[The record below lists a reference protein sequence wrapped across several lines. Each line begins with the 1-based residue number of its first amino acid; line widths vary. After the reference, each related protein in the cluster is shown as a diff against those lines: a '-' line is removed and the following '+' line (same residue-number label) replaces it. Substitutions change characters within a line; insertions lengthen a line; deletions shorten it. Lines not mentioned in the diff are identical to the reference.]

1 MPSKSST
8 AKQAADSRSKPSSTP
23 QTLPVQNLPATSST
37 EVNKK
42 KKKKKN
48 KVKAT
53 SAVPESRVEPKYEE
67 EEEEEDDDIPPLE
80 PAPGLYRSL
89 TGLPPEL
96 EAVHL
101 SATAS
106 LSATVAAAARNNPT
120 AAAHAELIAAADD
133 LCRRMDAD
141 PQGGIATDDDYWKS
155 LPEHIRNFVS
165 PNWLLRF
172 VFIVVTDT
180 IFFSRPKLCTRS
192 HNRWSSRPEARVP
205 RNPLLDTRPGHF
217 LRQIY
222 PLISRSFRA
231 HRLMLSWSRPSHHI
245 IQRRIARLLLAVRDL
260 YFGILPWHEPV
271 STLCSLLQRR

>member
-1 MPSKSST
+1 MPSKSSKLKEAT
-8 AKQAADSRSKPSSTP
+8 DSRSKPSPTP
-23 QTLPVQNLPATSST
+23 QTPPVQNLPTTSNLEPT
-37 EVNKK
+37 KK

-48 KVKAT
+48 KSKTAPVT
-53 SAVPESRVEPKYEE
+53 SESRTESKYEE
-67 EEEEEDDDIPPLE
+67 EEDEDDDIPPLE

-141 PQGGIATDDDYWKS
+141 PQGGISTDDDYWKS

-165 PNWLLRF
+165 DDPF
-172 VFIVVTDT
+172 VLVVATNKVYFSLGPSYVRHRTTDGSILGGEGT
-180 IFFSRPKLCTRS
+180 YKRHS
-192 HNRWSSRPEARVP
+192 WVP
-205 RNPLLDTRPGHF
+205 
-217 LRQIY
+217 
-222 PLISRSFRA
+222 
-231 HRLMLSWSRPSHHI
+231 SWSVSCVKF
-245 IQRRIARLLLAVRDL
+245 AV
-260 YFGILPWHEPV
+260 
-271 STLCSLLQRR
+271 

>member
-1 MPSKSST
+1 MPSKSSKARQT
-8 AKQAADSRSKPSSTP
+8 ANSRSKPSPVP
-23 QTLPVQNLPATSST
+23 QTLPIQNPPTISSP

-42 KKKKKN
+42 KKKKKT
-48 KVKAT
+48 KAKAT
-53 SAVPESRVEPKYEE
+53 PVVPESRVGLNYEEEE

-165 PNWLLRF
+165 LHCPLCYAF
-172 VFIVVTDT
+172 VVVTGR
-180 IFFSRPKLCTRS
+180 IFSQGPSYVCDRTTDGSVVGGQRTHEKHPRIPSWGISCVKL
-192 HNRWSSRPEARVP
+192 A
-205 RNPLLDTRPGHF
+205 L
-217 LRQIY
+217 
-222 PLISRSFRA
+222 
-231 HRLMLSWSRPSHHI
+231 
-245 IQRRIARLLLAVRDL
+245 
-260 YFGILPWHEPV
+260 
-271 STLCSLLQRR
+271 

>member
-1 MPSKSST
+1 MPSKSSK
-8 AKQAADSRSKPSSTP
+8 AKQAANSRSKPSPTP
-23 QTLPVQNLPATSST
+23 QTLPAQNLPTTSSP
-37 EVNKK
+37 ELNKK

-48 KVKAT
+48 KAKA
-53 SAVPESRVEPKYEE
+53 APVIPEPRVELGCEE
-67 EEEEEDDDIPPLE
+67 EEEEDDDDIPPLE

-165 PNWLLRF
+165 PN
-172 VFIVVTDT
+172 
-180 IFFSRPKLCTRS
+180 
-192 HNRWSSRPEARVP
+192 
-205 RNPLLDTRPGHF
+205 
-217 LRQIY
+217 
-222 PLISRSFRA
+222 
-231 HRLMLSWSRPSHHI
+231 
-245 IQRRIARLLLAVRDL
+245 
-260 YFGILPWHEPV
+260 
-271 STLCSLLQRR
+271 

>member
-1 MPSKSST
+1 MLS
-8 AKQAADSRSKPSSTP
+8 
-23 QTLPVQNLPATSST
+23 VQNPPTTSST
-37 EVNKK
+37 ETTKK
-42 KKKKKN
+42 KKKKKS
-48 KVKAT
+48 KAK
-53 SAVPESRVEPKYEE
+53 AAPVVPESRGELGYEE
-67 EEEEEDDDIPPLE
+67 EEEDDDDDDDDDDIPPLE

-96 EAVHL
+96 EAAHL

-165 PNWLLRF
+165 PNSLPCF
-172 VFIVVTDT
+172 VFSVVTDKV
-180 IFFSRPKLCTRS
+180 FFSRPRPCMRL
-192 HNRWSSRPEARVP
+192 HNRWSSRQEAKAP
-205 RNPLLDTRPGHF
+205 QKGPLDTPLEPF

-222 PLISRSFRA
+222 PLISQSFRV
-231 HRLMLSWSRPSHHI
+231 HHSILSWSKPLHTFQH
-245 IQRRIARLLLAVRDL
+245 RIVRHLLAVRNSHFD
-260 YFGILPWHEPV
+260 V
-271 STLCSLLQRR
+271 SL

>member
-1 MPSKSST
+1 MPSKPSKPT
-8 AKQAADSRSKPSSTP
+8 QAADPRSRPSPPP
-23 QTLPVQNLPATSST
+23 QTQPVQNLPTTSNPEPT
-37 EVNKK
+37 KK

-48 KVKAT
+48 KSKAT
-53 SAVPESRVEPKYEE
+53 SAASEPRGDLKCEE
-67 EEEEEDDDIPPLE
+67 DEDDDDDIPPLE

-141 PQGGIATDDDYWKS
+141 PQGGISTDDDYWKS

-165 PNWLLRF
+165 VNWTL
-172 VFIVVTDT
+172 
-180 IFFSRPKLCTRS
+180 FFF
-192 HNRWSSRPEARVP
+192 
-205 RNPLLDTRPGHF
+205 G
-217 LRQIY
+217 
-222 PLISRSFRA
+222 ISR
-231 HRLMLSWSRPSHHI
+231 
-245 IQRRIARLLLAVRDL
+245 
-260 YFGILPWHEPV
+260 G
-271 STLCSLLQRR
+271 

>member
-1 MPSKSST
+1 MREKISTTSLCDLIAIGVDFAPCSIHLEISLGLGFSPWLIFCTSSKKFLPMPSKSS
-8 AKQAADSRSKPSSTP
+8 KPVQPADSRSRPSPPP
-23 QTLPVQNLPATSST
+23 QTLPVQNLPTTSNPEPT
-37 EVNKK
+37 KK

-48 KVKAT
+48 KSKTTPVAT
-53 SAVPESRVEPKYEE
+53 ESRVEPKYEE
-67 EEEEEDDDIPPLE
+67 DEDEDDDIPPLE

-141 PQGGIATDDDYWKS
+141 PQGGISTDDDYWKS

-165 PNWLLRF
+165 A
-172 VFIVVTDT
+172 
-180 IFFSRPKLCTRS
+180 
-192 HNRWSSRPEARVP
+192 NRIA
-205 RNPLLDTRPGHF
+205 
-217 LRQIY
+217 
-222 PLISRSFRA
+222 SFR
-231 HRLMLSWSRPSHHI
+231 
-245 IQRRIARLLLAVRDL
+245 VR
-260 YFGILPWHEPV
+260 
-271 STLCSLLQRR
+271 CSNG

>member
-1 MPSKSST
+1 MPPKPSKP
-8 AKQAADSRSKPSSTP
+8 KQPADSRSNPSPTP
-23 QTLPVQNLPATSST
+23 LAPPVQNVPTTSNPEST
-37 EVNKK
+37 KK

-48 KVKAT
+48 KSKSTPAA
-53 SAVPESRVEPKYEE
+53 SESRVDSKH
-67 EEEEEDDDIPPLE
+67 EEEEDEDDDMPPLE

-141 PQGGIATDDDYWKS
+141 PQGGISTDDDYWKS

-165 PNWLLRF
+165 VDWMFPF
-172 VFIVVTDT
+172 AFIVVTSSVFPGASNVRNRTTDG
-180 IFFSRPKLCTRS
+180 SVNGRKRS
-192 HNRWSSRPEARVP
+192 HQRNAWISSR
-205 RNPLLDTRPGHF
+205 
-217 LRQIY
+217 
-222 PLISRSFRA
+222 S
-231 HRLMLSWSRPSHHI
+231 
-245 IQRRIARLLLAVRDL
+245 
-260 YFGILPWHEPV
+260 V
-271 STLCSLLQRR
+271 SCVECAL

>member
-1 MPSKSST
+1 MPSKSSKLKEAT
-8 AKQAADSRSKPSSTP
+8 DSRSKPSPTP
-23 QTLPVQNLPATSST
+23 QTPPVQNLPTTSNL
-37 EVNKK
+37 EPAKK

-48 KVKAT
+48 KSKTAPVT
-53 SAVPESRVEPKYEE
+53 SESRADPKYEE
-67 EEEEEDDDIPPLE
+67 EEDEDDDIPPLE

-141 PQGGIATDDDYWKS
+141 PQGGISTDDDYWKS

-165 PNWLLRF
+165 
-172 VFIVVTDT
+172 TD
-180 IFFSRPKLCTRS
+180 
-192 HNRWSSRPEARVP
+192 
-205 RNPLLDTRPGHF
+205 
-217 LRQIY
+217 
-222 PLISRSFRA
+222 
-231 HRLMLSWSRPSHHI
+231 
-245 IQRRIARLLLAVRDL
+245 
-260 YFGILPWHEPV
+260 
-271 STLCSLLQRR
+271 

>member
-1 MPSKSST
+1 MPSKPSK
-8 AKQAADSRSKPSSTP
+8 AKQVANSRSKPSPAP
-23 QTLPVQNLPATSST
+23 QTPPIQNPPTSPNP

-48 KVKAT
+48 KTKAGPVV
-53 SAVPESRVEPKYEE
+53 SESRVELKNEDEE
-67 EEEEEDDDIPPLE
+67 EEDDDDIPPLE

-165 PNWLLRF
+165 LNCPPCF
-172 VFIVVTDT
+172 VFFAVTGY
-180 IFFSRPKLCTRS
+180 IFSKG
-192 HNRWSSRPEARVP
+192 
-205 RNPLLDTRPGHF
+205 PG
-217 LRQIY
+217 Y
-222 PLISRSFRA
+222 
-231 HRLMLSWSRPSHHI
+231 
-245 IQRRIARLLLAVRDL
+245 VRDRTTNGSI
-260 YFGILPWHEPV
+260 FRG
-271 STLCSLLQRR
+271 

>member
-1 MPSKSST
+1 MPSKPSKT
-8 AKQAADSRSKPSSTP
+8 KQAANSRSKPSPTP
-23 QTLPVQNLPATSST
+23 QTLPAPNLPTTSSP

-42 KKKKKN
+42 KKKKKG
-48 KVKAT
+48 KAKAT
-53 SAVPESRVEPKYEE
+53 LVVPEPRVELGCEEE

-165 PNWLLRF
+165 P
-172 VFIVVTDT
+172 D
-180 IFFSRPKLCTRS
+180 
-192 HNRWSSRPEARVP
+192 
-205 RNPLLDTRPGHF
+205 
-217 LRQIY
+217 
-222 PLISRSFRA
+222 
-231 HRLMLSWSRPSHHI
+231 
-245 IQRRIARLLLAVRDL
+245 
-260 YFGILPWHEPV
+260 
-271 STLCSLLQRR
+271 

>member
-1 MPSKSST
+1 MPSKSSK
-8 AKQAADSRSKPSSTP
+8 AKQAANSRSNPLPDP
-23 QTLPVQNLPATSST
+23 QTLPVQNLPTTSSM
-37 EVNKK
+37 EANKK

-48 KVKAT
+48 KAKAT
-53 SAVPESRVEPKYEE
+53 PVVPESRVEPKYEE
-67 EEEEEDDDIPPLE
+67 EEEEDDDDDIPPLE

-165 PNWLLRF
+165 SN
-172 VFIVVTDT
+172 
-180 IFFSRPKLCTRS
+180 
-192 HNRWSSRPEARVP
+192 
-205 RNPLLDTRPGHF
+205 
-217 LRQIY
+217 
-222 PLISRSFRA
+222 
-231 HRLMLSWSRPSHHI
+231 
-245 IQRRIARLLLAVRDL
+245 
-260 YFGILPWHEPV
+260 
-271 STLCSLLQRR
+271 

>member
-1 MPSKSST
+1 MSSKSSKPTQT
-8 AKQAADSRSKPSSTP
+8 ADPRSRPSPPP
-23 QTLPVQNLPATSST
+23 QTLPVPNLPTTSNPEPT
-37 EVNKK
+37 KK

-48 KVKAT
+48 KSKTTPVV
-53 SAVPESRVEPKYEE
+53 SEPRVGLKYED
-67 EEEEEDDDIPPLE
+67 EEDEDEDIPPLE

-141 PQGGIATDDDYWKS
+141 PQGGISTDDDYWKS

-165 PNWLLRF
+165 ANS
-172 VFIVVTDT
+172 IV
-180 IFFSRPKLCTRS
+180 
-192 HNRWSSRPEARVP
+192 
-205 RNPLLDTRPGHF
+205 
-217 LRQIY
+217 
-222 PLISRSFRA
+222 SFCVR
-231 HRLMLSWSRPSHHI
+231 RLT
-245 IQRRIARLLLAVRDL
+245 
-260 YFGILPWHEPV
+260 E
-271 STLCSLLQRR
+271 

>member
-1 MPSKSST
+1 MPSKSSK
-8 AKQAADSRSKPSSTP
+8 AKQATNSRSKPSPPP
-23 QTLPVQNLPATSST
+23 QTLPIQNLPTTSSP

-48 KVKAT
+48 KAKSTPVV
-53 SAVPESRVEPKYEE
+53 SESHVELKYEE
-67 EEEEEDDDIPPLE
+67 EEEEDGDDIPPLE
-80 PAPGLYRSL
+80 PAPGIYRSL

-96 EAVHL
+96 EAAHL

-165 PNWLLRF
+165 TN
-172 VFIVVTDT
+172 
-180 IFFSRPKLCTRS
+180 
-192 HNRWSSRPEARVP
+192 
-205 RNPLLDTRPGHF
+205 
-217 LRQIY
+217 
-222 PLISRSFRA
+222 
-231 HRLMLSWSRPSHHI
+231 
-245 IQRRIARLLLAVRDL
+245 
-260 YFGILPWHEPV
+260 
-271 STLCSLLQRR
+271 